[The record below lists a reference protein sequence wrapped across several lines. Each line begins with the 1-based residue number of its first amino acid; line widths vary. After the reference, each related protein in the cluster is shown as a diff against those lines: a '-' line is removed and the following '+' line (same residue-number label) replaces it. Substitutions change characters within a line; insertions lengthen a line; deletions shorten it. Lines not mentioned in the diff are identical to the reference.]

1 MEFLDGLNDDE
12 VITLVA
18 LVWLDR
24 YDYGA
29 EYWHD
34 VVQEAREQATPHG
47 TRYLLGVPLLADHL
61 ENALSILDLSC
72 EDYDR

>member
-1 MEFLDGLNDDE
+1 MVL
-12 VITLVA
+12 
-18 LVWLDR
+18 
-24 YDYGA
+24 
-29 EYWHD
+29 
-34 VVQEAREQATPHG
+34 EARQQATPHT